1 MTARSIPLTA
11 GTGARVSLRIGAD
24 TRLSPAE
31 PFPASLAELDLVGVQ
46 VLHSRICCQLDHEYL
61 TDPAGPHPVTLD
73 RRQELVAELGTRAEL
88 SSAPAGP

>member
-11 GTGARVSLRIGAD
+11 GNGARVSRQVGAD

-31 PFPASLAELDLVGVQ
+31 PFPASLVELDLVDVQ
-46 VLHSRICCQLDHEYL
+46 VLHSRTCCQLDHEYL

-73 RRQELVAELGTRAEL
+73 RHQELVAELDTRAVF
-88 SSAPAGP
+88 SPAPAGP